1 MVDSRLAATLHS
13 HPGGIPGPACL
24 LPVPNPTRHL
34 DTEKSSPKTGFFR
47 LLTHYS
53 FLRGQLKPPKQKA
66 SHGAG
71 GGRSQGRV
79 ISWCVTPQF
88 ARPAPPSAAGLLLRL
103 AHRPIRLTPPE
114 LFVGSAPVSADGW
127 TFFFPSSSLLPRPPS
142 VPPPS
147 PSNISQGKDS

>member
-34 DTEKSSPKTGFFR
+34 DTEKSSPKTVFFR

-66 SHGAG
+66 SHSAG

-79 ISWCVTPQF
+79 ISWCVTPQL

-114 LFVGSAPVSADGW
+114 PFVGSAPVSADGW
-127 TFFFPSSSLLPRPPS
+127 TFFFQVPLCYPAHLRS
-142 VPPPS
+142 PPPA